1 MLAASA
7 IPGASALFPSL
18 GRPSQNAWEH
28 YVPLDPRLM
37 HDRDAPPRGLCEF
50 GYWDFNS
57 ELESSAKKATLA
69 SFFDCR
75 WHDIEE
81 AGQRRLFRYP
91 DADLSDTERTKAWA
105 ERNFNE
111 PVGVMS
117 ESVYYDSQPWVGLL
131 RGIRGGE
138 MGFGLVL
145 ASSPGITQYCDWT
158 TIIHVCMLPRNFR
171 VWRWE
176 E

>member
-1 MLAASA
+1 MPRVLAASK

-18 GRPSQNAWEH
+18 GRTGQYAWDH
-28 YVPLDPRLM
+28 YIPVSGNESYE
-37 HDRDAPPRGLCEF
+37 PRGVCEQ

-57 ELESSAKKATLA
+57 ELQSSAKKATLL

-75 WHDIEE
+75 WHDIHD

-105 ERNFNE
+105 DRHHNE
-111 PVGVMS
+111 PVGVVS

-131 RGIRGGE
+131 RGIRNGGI
-138 MGFGLVL
+138 GYGLCL
-145 ASSPGITQYCDWT
+145 ASSPGVEQYCDWAA
-158 TIIHVCMLPRNFR
+158 IIHVCMLPRNFR